1 MKITTTIVSS
11 QDMQPQILVF
21 QTHRVKVF
29 ACVPYSSQIH
39 CWAAVFVVLR
49 LGPRPMEQPPFDI
62 TGSVSSSDVSWLE
75 IRECICFL
83 GLPKQNTVDWVVQP
97 TKMYFLTVLEA
108 GSSRSRSGSWFAVR
122 ALLLTCR
129 GLPSHY
135 VLTGLFP
142 GVGVRERE
150 FSCLFIQEV
159 PLSN

>member
-39 CWAAVFVVLR
+39 CWAAVFVALR

-62 TGSVSSSDVSWLE
+62 TGSVPSSDVSWLE
-75 IRECICFL
+75 IREWICFL

-108 GSSRSRSGSWFAVR
+108 GSSRSRSQQGWFLLR
-122 ALLLTCR
+122 HFLLLCPHMYFSLCIYFPSVSFSSYKDTSPI
-129 GLPSHY
+129 GLGPPS
-135 VLTGLFP
+135 
-142 GVGVRERE
+142 
-150 FSCLFIQEV
+150 
-159 PLSN
+159 